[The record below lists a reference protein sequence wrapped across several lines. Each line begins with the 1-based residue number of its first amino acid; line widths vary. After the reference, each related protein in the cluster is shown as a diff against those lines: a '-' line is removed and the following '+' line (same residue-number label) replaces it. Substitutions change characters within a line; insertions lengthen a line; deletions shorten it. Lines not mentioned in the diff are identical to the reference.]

1 MPDDVSI
8 PRQEPLDARRAGGRE
23 DPARSGDEAETT
35 PDGASIVS
43 WGDRPRTGG
52 RAGLA
57 LHRLGRDSRLVPV
70 VGAAGAAAAF
80 ASLIGDWAVTSMTVE
95 GAENAVA
102 LGSGVADMS
111 GFGTAYLVGVFGVL
125 GCLAL
130 VVFGSPGVRH
140 NARVVGLA
148 VAGAVL
154 GVLLA
159 TTGSLDTLAD
169 RWQMYGQLDGMV
181 IEYGQ
186 GLVLAYLGVGGLGLA
201 LLLAGRFV
209 RRGAVDRAP
218 AAEPGAPAGQPGPPE
233 ESDWPWRRQ
242 RTAGAPEMPDDDDG
256 RPPPI
261 DLTVTP
267 TKPFAP

>member
-8 PRQEPLDARRAGGRE
+8 PRQDGPDGRRDTGPE
-23 DPARSGDEAETT
+23 DPARPGDDAEPT

-43 WGDRPRTGG
+43 WGDRPGTGG

-57 LHRLGRDSRLVPV
+57 LRRLGRDSRLVPV
-70 VGAAGAAAAF
+70 VGAAGAAAVF

-102 LGSGVADMS
+102 LGSGVVDMS
-111 GFGTAYLVGVFGVL
+111 TFGTAYLVGVFGVL

-130 VVFGSPGVRH
+130 VLFGSPGVRH

-148 VAGAVL
+148 VSGAVL
-154 GVLLA
+154 GVLVA

-186 GLVLAYLGVGGLGLA
+186 GLVLAYVGTGGFGLA

-209 RRGAVDRAP
+209 RRSAVAPAP
-218 AAEPGAPAGQPGPPE
+218 AAEPGAPAGPLPAE
-233 ESDWPWRRQ
+233 ESDWPWRRP
-242 RTAGAPEMPDDDDG
+242 RAAGTAEVADDDDG

-267 TKPFAP
+267 TKPFAR